1 MLVILEHALA
11 YFPTSDRIKSWLI
24 KVYSKLGMVSIV
36 RQLIGNFPYLDELNQ
51 QRLGACKYS
60 LFTDFGY
67 DQPLMDLVHQYQD
80 FFKDKVNE
88 NKN

>member
-36 RQLIGNFPYLDELNQ
+36 RQLIGNFPFSDELNQ
-51 QRLGACKYS
+51 
-60 LFTDFGY
+60 
-67 DQPLMDLVHQYQD
+67 
-80 FFKDKVNE
+80 
-88 NKN
+88 